1 MDKTAFYK
9 LNEGCDA
16 QSLVTVESIFKQFG
30 FYDSV
35 EILIIP
41 KLGKKTS
48 LITRIKVAANRI
60 VDWFLTRI
68 IGKSEY
74 LLTTCWTNETDDKN
88 YVARL
93 SPNMMS
99 LLGITDNDKVVIKY
113 GERTVTVRILSN
125 QELNDYQIGIPA
137 NARTL
142 LNMYSVNDVVIVS
155 RDMRHTF
162 KRNSQAQTI
171 AILGTVQ
178 AVF

>member
-1 MDKTAFYK
+1 M
-9 LNEGCDA
+9 
-16 QSLVTVESIFKQFG
+16 
-30 FYDSV
+30 
-35 EILIIP
+35 
-41 KLGKKTS
+41 
-48 LITRIKVAANRI
+48 
-60 VDWFLTRI
+60 
-68 IGKSEY
+68 
-74 LLTTCWTNETDDKN
+74 
-88 YVARL
+88 ARL

-142 LNMYSVNDVVIVS
+142 LNMYSVNDVVVVS

-171 AILGTVQ
+171 AILGTVL
-178 AVF
+178 AVFQVIKQTWIGVVLCVIFIPLIIYFSLNEERIKVK